1 MLEAITMVNARV
13 FKIGF
18 YLVFVGIVVS
28 VIPAAAQSTV
38 LKLFDT
44 FPNSQ
49 GQNGWWLHSYE
60 PGSGTKIELLRIG
73 SYEFKMP
80 SNYSQ
85 GGIPSFKKLNDSIAA
100 HPGLNT
106 NTGDNRLAVLSYVA
120 PVAGAY
126 TFNVIFSNGAM
137 PNSCSTKAYV
147 YVVPKDSPTWLNTPI
162 FEGEVNGTKTAS
174 TGLMTVNL
182 NKGDRIRFAISGLGN
197 VNYDT
202 TLIRDQLIA
211 TVPEPGSLAVLAS
224 GFVGLLALRR
234 RK

>member
-1 MLEAITMVNARV
+1 MVNARV

-18 YLVFVGIVVS
+18 YLVLVGIVVS
-28 VIPAAAQSTV
+28 VVPAAAQGTV

-44 FPNSQ
+44 FPNGQ
-49 GQNGWWLHSYE
+49 GQNNWWLHSYE
-60 PGSGTKIELLRIG
+60 PESETRVELEWTG
-73 SYEFKMP
+73 PYEFKMP

-85 GGIPSFKKLNDSIAA
+85 GRIPSFKKLSDSIAA

-106 NTGDNRLAVLSYVA
+106 STGGNRLAVLSYVA
-120 PVAGAY
+120 PVAGDY
-126 TFNVIFSNGAM
+126 TFNVIFSNGAT

-147 YVVPKDSPTWLNTPI
+147 YVVPKDSSAWLNTPI
-162 FEGEVNGTKTAS
+162 FEGEVDGNKTAS

-182 NKGDRIRFAISGLGN
+182 NVGDRIRFAISGLGD

-202 TLIRDQLIA
+202 TLIRDQLVA
-211 TVPEPGSLAVLAS
+211 TVPEPGSLAVLTS
-224 GFVGLLALRR
+224 GLVGLFALRR